1 MKVWTCPQVYDGPVK
16 DTCCC
21 GLQDDNNTVV
31 TWEAALVTQRQ
42 MMQLRIGRRAGVT
55 GQLRPLDDV
64 IVMRRLCGVAAM
76 DIRPLTDTLLEL
88 ELGNAS
94 PHNP

>member
-1 MKVWTCPQVYDGPVK
+1 MWTCPQVYDGPVK

-21 GLQDDNNTVV
+21 GLQDDNVVV

-42 MMQLRIGRRAGVT
+42 MMQLGIGRRAGVT

-76 DIRPLTDTLLEL
+76 DIESRGPLT
-88 ELGNAS
+88 GIY
-94 PHNP
+94 